1 MMSEN
6 EFLFNKKLVQRI
18 NMFWLKRGINA
29 GARLKKHIK
38 PDGEIYY
45 TIVSNLIVEK
55 DYTVDVRRE
64 N

>member
-1 MMSEN
+1 MSEDD
-6 EFLFNKKLVQRI
+6 FIFNKNLVQQI

>member
-1 MMSEN
+1 MN
-6 EFLFNKKLVQRI
+6 EDNFIFNKKLIQII
-18 NMFWLKRGINA
+18 NMFWLRRGINA
-29 GARLKKHIK
+29 GARLKKHIL

>member
-1 MMSEN
+1 MN
-6 EFLFNKKLVQRI
+6 EDTFIFNKKLIQII
-18 NMFWLKRGINA
+18 NMFWLRRGINA
-29 GARLKKHIK
+29 GARLKKHIL

>member
-1 MMSEN
+1 MSEDD
-6 EFLFNKKLVQRI
+6 FIFNKNLVQRI
-18 NMFWLKRGINA
+18 NMFWLKRGVNA
-29 GARLKKHIK
+29 GARLKKHMK
-38 PDGEIYY
+38 LDGEIYY

>member
-1 MMSEN
+1 MN
-6 EFLFNKKLVQRI
+6 EDNFKFNKKLVQTI

-29 GARLKKHIK
+29 KARLKKHML

-64 N
+64 D

>member
-1 MMSEN
+1 MN
-6 EFLFNKKLVQRI
+6 EDNFIFNKKLIQII
-18 NMFWLKRGINA
+18 NMFWLRRGINA
-29 GARLKKHIK
+29 GARLKKHIL
-38 PDGEIYY
+38 PDGEIHY

>member
-1 MMSEN
+1 MN
-6 EFLFNKKLVQRI
+6 EDNFKFNKKLVQTI

-29 GARLKKHIK
+29 GARLKKHML